1 MSLEQ
6 KVDEVLG
13 IVREEHKLN
22 NVRFTQL
29 STSMIELDKRMKRLE
44 SGVSE
49 SEKRLDQK
57 IENAFSA
64 LSEDVQV
71 FAGDLEKVNHKDNRL
86 ERKFA

>member
-71 FAGDLEKVNHKDNRL
+71 FAGDLEKVNHKVNRL